1 MNAWIVYQEIST
13 RSVPKKRYSQL
24 DFRVEIAKGLIANYS
39 SRKRTSSPFH
49 FLAPLP
55 GENEGRH
62 VNAHMGAEY
71 VKTCVG
77 HAIFMPQG
85 VKCKRTAFGCKL
97 CNVHLC
103 KECHFP
109 WHQKHNIHTLP

>member
-1 MNAWIVYQEIST
+1 MPGLCTRKSQQEVFQRNNIHNWT
-13 RSVPKKRYSQL
+13 L
-24 DFRVEIAKGLIANYS
+24 RVEIAKGLIANYS
-39 SRKRTSSPFH
+39 SCKRTSSPFG
-49 FLAPLP
+49 FLALLP

-71 VKTCVG
+71 VKTCVV
-77 HAIFMPQG
+77 HTTFIPQG
-85 VKCKRTAFGCKL
+85 VKCKRIAFGCEL

-109 WHQKHNIHTLP
+109 WHQKHNIDTLP